1 MQSFLPPFMQMT
13 LKPRSFHPPP
23 PLRVRYFNHLAFLL
37 MTAGSCKDGGPL
49 GERPMVE
56 PLRGELSE
64 VESSA
69 GRKPQQ
75 YRKESGKGR
84 GALWNP

>member
-13 LKPRSFHPPP
+13 LKHRSSPPP

-37 MTAGSCKDGGPL
+37 MTAVSCKDGGPL
-49 GERPMVE
+49 GEMPMVE

-64 VESSA
+64 VESRA
-69 GRKPQQ
+69 GREPQQ
-75 YRKESGKGR
+75 YKKESGKGR